1 MLKNVAKLFINELMN
16 ITTLLSLL
24 KFGFK
29 KSSMPRII
37 LCNTPTHGNIGDQ
50 AITLAELQFLK
61 KNFKQIKLIEI
72 TEDEWKYQKN
82 RILKR
87 IHKND
92 VIVIHGGGYIGTL
105 WRDECNTA
113 IEIITL
119 LPENN
124 KIIFPQSTYYGDW
137 NVLEHDKNIFSSVQ
151 KLWFCARDEST
162 FNFVIDKLKINKRN
176 VFLVSDIVTTFDW
189 NKKKI
194 KYKKRNEVL
203 LVLRKDVEKT
213 REEIFEERL
222 EILLQNKKYR
232 YKKLDMFQPYYINVF
247 RKHIVLN
254 RFTKFAK
261 AKFVITDRL
270 HGMYFS
276 AITNTNC
283 FAIDN
288 VSGKVCGGYKWLA
301 NLGGV
306 KYFESEDDLLEYS
319 KNIEERYISYDY
331 KFLDKNFDGVV
342 KLMVNLLN
350 VEGK

>member
-1 MLKNVAKLFINELMN
+1 MLKNIAKSFLNILMN
-16 ITTLLSLL
+16 ISTFLSLL
-24 KFGFK
+24 KFGFNK
-29 KSSMPRII
+29 RSMPRII

-50 AITLAELQFLK
+50 AIALAELEFLK
-61 KNFKQIKLIEI
+61 KKFKKIKLIEI
-72 TEDEWKYQKN
+72 TEDEWKCQKN

-105 WRDECNTA
+105 WRNECNTA

-137 NVLEHDKNIFSSVQ
+137 NVLEHDKNIFSSAQ

-162 FNFVIDKLKINKRN
+162 FNFVIDKLKINKKN
-176 VFLVSDIVTTFDW
+176 VFLVSDIVTTFEW

-194 KYKKRNEVL
+194 EYKKRNEVL

-222 EILLQNKKYR
+222 EILLQNKKYK
-232 YKKLDMFQPYYINVF
+232 YQKLDMFQPYYINVF

-254 RFTKFAK
+254 RLKKFAK

-276 AITNTNC
+276 AIANTNC

-331 KFLDKNFDGVV
+331 EFLDKNFDGVV
-342 KLMVNLLN
+342 ELMYYLLN
-350 VEGK
+350 NEEN

>member
-1 MLKNVAKLFINELMN
+1 MLKNITKSFLNVVMN
-16 ITTLLSLL
+16 ISTLLSLL
-24 KFGFK
+24 KFGFNK
-29 KSSMPRII
+29 NSMPRII

-50 AITLAELQFLK
+50 AIALAELEFLK
-61 KNFKQIKLIEI
+61 KNFKRIKLIEI

-105 WRDECNTA
+105 WRNECNTA

-119 LPENN
+119 LPENS
-124 KIIFPQSTYYGDW
+124 KIIFPQSTYYEDR
-137 NVLEHDKNIFSSVQ
+137 NVLENDKNIFSSAEQ
-151 KLWFCARDEST
+151 LWFCARDEDT
-162 FNFVIDKLKINKRN
+162 FNFVIDNLEINKKN
-176 VFLVSDIVTTFDW
+176 VYLVSDIVTTFDW

-194 KYKKRNEVL
+194 KYEKKNEVL

-213 REEIFEERL
+213 RGENFEGKVEM
-222 EILLQNKKYR
+222 LLQNKKYK
-232 YKKLDMFQPYYINVF
+232 YKNLDMFQPYYINLF

-254 RFTKFAK
+254 RLKKFAK

-301 NLGGV
+301 DLGGIN
-306 KYFESEDDLLEYS
+306 YFESEDDLLEYS
-319 KNIEERYISYDY
+319 KNIEDRCISYDY

-342 KLMVNLLN
+342 ELMDNLLN